1 MSDNAKQAVQAQF
14 GRRASW
20 YVVSS
25 VHQQSE
31 GLDALVRFAAP
42 LPEHR
47 ALDIATGTGFTA
59 LALAPRCRTVI
70 GVDLTLGMVR
80 EARRL
85 AEQRRVSNLSL
96 CLGDAEA
103 LPFQSNTF
111 DIVACR
117 HAAHHFADLARG
129 LQEMTRV
136 VKVGGRVVLEDT
148 CAPEAPALAS
158 QMNEWERRRDPSH
171 RENRPPSR
179 LRQMLETAGL
189 RIEADASGLVQQTFR
204 DWTQRAGVPQPE
216 ADALRAGFLG
226 ASPEARAAFRI
237 RLEDDGT
244 LHFAWDEI
252 VILGIKR

>member
-31 GLDALVRFAAP
+31 GLDALVRLAAP

-85 AEQRRVSNLSL
+85 AE
-96 CLGDAEA
+96 
-103 LPFQSNTF
+103 
-111 DIVACR
+111 
-117 HAAHHFADLARG
+117 
-129 LQEMTRV
+129 
-136 VKVGGRVVLEDT
+136 
-148 CAPEAPALAS
+148 
-158 QMNEWERRRDPSH
+158 
-171 RENRPPSR
+171 
-179 LRQMLETAGL
+179 
-189 RIEADASGLVQQTFR
+189 
-204 DWTQRAGVPQPE
+204 
-216 ADALRAGFLG
+216 
-226 ASPEARAAFRI
+226 
-237 RLEDDGT
+237 
-244 LHFAWDEI
+244 
-252 VILGIKR
+252 

>member
-1 MSDNAKQAVQAQF
+1 VSDDTKQAVQAQF
-14 GRRASW
+14 GRQAVW

-31 GLDALVRFAAP
+31 GLDALVRLAAP
-42 LPEHR
+42 LPGHR

-59 LALAPRCRTVI
+59 LALASRCRTVI
-70 GVDLTLGMVR
+70 GMDLTFGMVR

-85 AEQRRVSNLSL
+85 AGERRVSNLTL

-117 HAAHHFADLARG
+117 HAGHHFTDLPRG
-129 LQEMTRV
+129 LHEMTRV

-148 CAPEAPALAS
+148 CAPEAPALGS

-171 RENRPPSR
+171 RANRPPSR
-179 LRQMLETAGL
+179 LRQMLEAAGL
-189 RIEADASGLVQQTFR
+189 RVEGSAMALVPQEFG
-204 DWTQRAGVPQPE
+204 DWARRGGVPQGE
-216 ADALRAGFLG
+216 ADALRASFLG
-226 ASPEARAAFRI
+226 ASPEARTAFRI
-237 RLEDDGT
+237 RLEPDGT

>member
-1 MSDNAKQAVQAQF
+1 MSENAKQAVQDQF
-14 GRRASW
+14 GRQASW
-20 YVVSS
+20 YVTSS

-31 GLDALVRFAAP
+31 GLDALVRLAAP
-42 LPEHR
+42 LPAHR

-59 LALAPRCRTVI
+59 LALAPRCATVI
-70 GVDLTLGMVR
+70 GVDLTYGMVR

-136 VKVGGRVVLEDT
+136 VKVGGRLVLEDT
-148 CAPEAPALAS
+148 CAPEEPALAS
-158 QMNEWERRRDPSH
+158 RMNEWEHRRDPSH

-179 LRQMLETAGL
+179 LRQMLEAAGL
-189 RIEADASGLVQQTFR
+189 RVEADALGLVQQTFG
-204 DWTQRAGVPQPE
+204 DWARRAGVPQPD
-216 ADALRAGFLG
+216 ADALRASFLG
-226 ASPEARAAFRI
+226 APPEARAAFRI
-237 RLEDDGT
+237 RVEADGT
-244 LHFAWDEI
+244 LHFAWNEI
-252 VILGIKR
+252 VILGVKR